1 MDHQEYMSVWKKNCI
16 RIGSPTN
23 ILAALTAFIEKAL
36 PAGAAIYTKIAVDY
50 LAGRSR

>member
-23 ILAALTAFIEKAL
+23 ILAALTAFI
-36 PAGAAIYTKIAVDY
+36 GHWRR
-50 LAGRSR
+50 RSRQDPVESAAQSGNCV